1 MYLIEC
7 LRRLEDFGIMVRD
20 SARKVGGIFVVAFCI
35 IVLQRKGR
43 VSERIDAV
51 CGDHHS
57 EIEERVAVESKAQ
70 MEPTRLFVRHRR
82 VAFPLLTNASR
93 VSNYHK
99 DVSYH
104 SFRCLKLQ

>member
-20 SARKVGGIFVVAFCI
+20 SARKVGGIFVVAFCV
-35 IVLQRKGR
+35 IVLQCKGR

-51 CGDHHS
+51 CGNHHS
-57 EIEERVAVESKAQ
+57 EIEEWVAVENKAQ

-82 VAFPLLTNASR
+82 VAFPLLTNTSR
-93 VSNYHK
+93 VSNHYK
-99 DVSYH
+99 YVSYH
-104 SFRCLKLQ
+104 SFRCLK